1 MIPSIAQLVERRTV
15 GSLARPS
22 LGRWFNS
29 GSKEC
34 SFASCLTESIAL
46 VSLEHSPRIVC
57 LMGSEAEALVGSG
70 EVDDVAYFAEDRIS
84 AVSFDHLCICLD
96 LMVASPAG
104 NLERLLGMWFAKMTA
119 GRARCVCKSMW
130 VRVGY
135 VRAEGR

>member
-1 MIPSIAQLVERRTV
+1 M
-15 GSLARPS
+15 
-22 LGRWFNS
+22 
-29 GSKEC
+29 
-34 SFASCLTESIAL
+34 
-46 VSLEHSPRIVC
+46 
-57 LMGSEAEALVGSG
+57 
-70 EVDDVAYFAEDRIS
+70 DDVAYFAEDRIS

-135 VRAEGR
+135 VELRGGEVEAVCWGISSSGRALA